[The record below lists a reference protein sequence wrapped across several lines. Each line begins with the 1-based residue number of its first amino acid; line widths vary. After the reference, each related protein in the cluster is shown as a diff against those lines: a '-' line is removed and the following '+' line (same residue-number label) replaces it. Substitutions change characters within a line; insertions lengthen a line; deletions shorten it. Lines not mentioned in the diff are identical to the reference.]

1 MAGVGRLGWEG
12 GFTVETGKTRSHEKG
27 QNNMSC
33 TSIQLHIL
41 LGLWHGTLTISM
53 HSEHETILI
62 KLAYQRIFSNN
73 KKG

>member
-12 GFTVETGKTRSHEKG
+12 GFTVGTGKTRSHEKS

-33 TSIQLHIL
+33 ASIQLHTL

-53 HSEHETILI
+53 HGEHETI
-62 KLAYQRIFSNN
+62 
-73 KKG
+73 